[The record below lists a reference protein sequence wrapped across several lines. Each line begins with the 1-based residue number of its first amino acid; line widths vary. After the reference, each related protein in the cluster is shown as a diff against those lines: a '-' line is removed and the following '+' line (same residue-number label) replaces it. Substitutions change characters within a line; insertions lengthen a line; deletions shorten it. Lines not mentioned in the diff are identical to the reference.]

1 VNNIPGNTRHKGWL
15 QKALVAIVLV
25 EVTYLVLI
33 NVALSLPVTQTLV
46 NRIKPEKFFV
56 HWEQAW
62 SWYPFRVHARGISAN
77 GQTSSQQWQV
87 DTSAASASIDILPF
101 LWRTVK
107 VSAVVAQDIE
117 YFQRPRPRADK
128 DYAAIRQYF
137 PSIRD
142 RAVDTTVPVRPPK
155 KTATGWKVVVADA
168 HASGQHHVWIHQL
181 QSTLSGT
188 LQTDV
193 NYQSRGGP
201 FSLSN
206 GKADVELDSLLIN
219 NDLML
224 LREAQIKGTIEFTPF
239 VPSENRGLKS
249 LAYLHVDA
257 DIGAQLQDLDFLS
270 FYLNNLYGMNITGA
284 GEVTG
289 HARYADG
296 YLLPQTDLLISAREL
311 ALNVHAYKVDGAGD
325 VHISVSDATPD
336 ITDVA
341 IRFSDM
347 ALLHEEDK
355 VPHFHGEGLEL
366 LSRGTSK
373 LFPREGRKV
382 GIDYAA
388 VTVPGVKIPDLRS
401 YQRYLPGKTGMV
413 FNGGQGTFQGQAEL
427 TVTSLR
433 TTLRLYSDA
442 ADVSLQD
449 YRFTT
454 DLDLGLNINIPSFTT
469 GQANVAGSYV
479 RLDRARL
486 TNSKTEK
493 SQPWMAGLTI
503 DEGTIELLAPGGPDM
518 DAASRRPSKIIKE
531 SGFKAWLEQ
540 VDADLRISGQV
551 SSLEWINVLFVNP
564 YDMAIEGS
572 GDLAANLHIRD
583 GKAATDSLLKVQGEA
598 LHVNVLDYVVAGD
611 GDMELKVEKGGEQPD
626 LRLDID
632 VMDGLFR
639 RKDEDDAFV
648 KDVVLKLRARIMD
661 LRLDDETRKL
671 DDLYLQIP
679 SAMVT
684 DMSIYNQYLPD
695 KSPLRLL
702 GGTANLNSY
711 IHLQPDSA
719 AGYVKLNTQGMHSRL
734 NDQELSGELVADIKL
749 SNGRPENLEF
759 DISGSLLSLQDFQVT
774 GPEAS
779 YEQDGWSARFELEKG
794 RVVWKKPVAIEAEA
808 AVAISDSRPF
818 VALFSNEKGRRDW
831 LEKMLTVKDI
841 QGRAEMTLK
850 NDQLVIPY
858 AFASSD
864 KVAAG
869 AKGIIDAERT
879 DGIFYAR
886 FRKLDAVL
894 KINNGEHNIDIIGA
908 KKTFGKYTP
917 GNQ

>member
-1 VNNIPGNTRHKGWL
+1 VNNIPGNARHKGWL

-25 EVTYLVLI
+25 EVAYLVLI
-33 NVALSLPVTQTLV
+33 NLALSLPVTQTLV
-46 NRIKPEKFFV
+46 NRIKPEKFIV

-87 DTSAASASIDILPF
+87 DTPAASASIDILPF

-128 DYAAIRQYF
+128 DYAATRQYF

-142 RAVDTTVPVRPPK
+142 RSVDTTVPVRPPK

-168 HASGQHHVWIHQL
+168 YASGQHHVWIHQL

-219 NDLML
+219 NDLMML
-224 LREAQIKGTIEFTPF
+224 SEAQVKGTIEFTPF

-257 DIGAQLQDLDFLS
+257 DLGAQLQDLDFLS

-284 GEVTG
+284 GELAG
-289 HARYADG
+289 HARYRAG
-296 YLLPQTDLLISAREL
+296 RLLPQTDLLISAQEL
-311 ALNVHAYKVDGAGD
+311 ALNMDAYKVDGAGD

-336 ITDVA
+336 IADVA

-355 VPHFHGEGLEL
+355 LPHFYGEGLEL

-382 GIDYAA
+382 GIDYAT
-388 VTVPGVKIPDLRS
+388 VTIPGVTIPDLRS
-401 YQRYLPGKTGMV
+401 YQRYLPGKTGIV
-413 FNGGQGTFQGQAEL
+413 FNGGRGTFQGQAEL
-427 TVTSLR
+427 TTASLT
-433 TTLRLYSDA
+433 TTLRLNSDA
-442 ADVSLQD
+442 ADVSLRD
-449 YRFTT
+449 YRFNT
-454 DLDLGLNINIPSFTT
+454 DLDLGLNIDIPSFTT
-469 GQANVAGSYV
+469 GQANVAGTYV
-479 RLDRARL
+479 RLDQARL
-486 TNSKTEK
+486 TNGKVEK
-493 SQPWMAGLTI
+493 SRPWMAGLSI
-503 DEGTIELLAPGGPDM
+503 DEGTIELLAPDGPDM
-518 DAASRRPSKIIKE
+518 DAASRRPSQIIKE

-540 VDADLRISGQV
+540 VDADFSISGQV
-551 SSLEWINVLFVNP
+551 SNLEWINVLFANP
-564 YDMAIEGS
+564 YDMSIEGS
-572 GDLAANLHIRD
+572 GDLDASLHIRE
-583 GKAATDSLLKVQGEA
+583 GKAAKDSLLKVQGKA
-598 LHVNVLDYVVAGD
+598 LKVNVLDYVVAGD
-611 GDMELKVEKGGEQPD
+611 GDMELKVEKGGDQPD
-626 LRLDID
+626 LLLDID
-632 VMDGLFR
+632 VMDALFR
-639 RKDEDDAFV
+639 RQQEDEAFINN
-648 KDVVLKLRARIMD
+648 VVLKLRARVRD
-661 LRLDDETRKL
+661 LKLDDNKRKL

-679 SAMVT
+679 SANVT

-702 GGTANLNSY
+702 GGEADLTSY

-719 AGYVKLNTQGMHSRL
+719 VGYVKLNTLGLRSRL
-734 NDQELSGELVADIKL
+734 NEQDLSADLVADIRL

-759 DISGSLLSLQDFQVT
+759 DISGSTLFLENVRVAGANSNYKQQ
-774 GPEAS
+774 
-779 YEQDGWSARFELEKG
+779 GWSAGFELEKG
-794 RVVWKKPVAIEAEA
+794 RTVWEKPVVVEASG
-808 AVAISDSRPF
+808 VIDIKDSRPF
-818 VALFSNEKGRRDW
+818 MAVFSNEKSVHKW
-831 LEKMLTVKDI
+831 LEKMLTVEDI
-841 QGRAEMTLK
+841 QGRADMILENNRLI
-850 NDQLVIPY
+850 VPY
-858 AFASSD
+858 AFVSSD
-864 KVAAG
+864 KVDAG
-869 AKGIIDAERT
+869 VKGELNADRS
-879 DGIFYAR
+879 DGVFYIR
-886 FRKLDAVL
+886 FRKLDAVMRTE
-894 KINNGEHNIDIIGA
+894 NGKRNIDVIGA
-908 KKTFGKYTP
+908 KKTFSDYSP
-917 GNQ
+917 LR